1 MRKLFESVLSRVGWN
16 KIEHVEVTYLKA
28 DKKQVKYEITLP
40 HDLLSLTH
48 TQGKRWELQKV
59 TATFS
64 EAVEKWRWRVF
75 EGARETFLIH
85 QLKKLLSTEAR
96 KQLRKNLTDCE
107 AIVYSD
113 LKIFIPDIFWT
124 LSSKSNGN
132 KTLQPLDPQIQRFKL
147 YHRLVNF
154 KTVKIFFIFCLK
166 VWEMAVL
173 QPSEP
178 ENLMFTGKLS
188 FRCPS

>member
-1 MRKLFESVLSRVGWN
+1 MEYF
-16 KIEHVEVTYLKA
+16 EHVEVTYLKA

-64 EAVEKWRWRVF
+64 EAVEKLSWRVF
-75 EGARETFLIH
+75 KGARETFLIH

-96 KQLRKNLTDCE
+96 KQLRKNLTDFE

-113 LKIFIPDIFWT
+113 F
-124 LSSKSNGN
+124 SKG
-132 KTLQPLDPQIQRFKL
+132 T
-147 YHRLVNF
+147 
-154 KTVKIFFIFCLK
+154 
-166 VWEMAVL
+166 
-173 QPSEP
+173 
-178 ENLMFTGKLS
+178 
-188 FRCPS
+188 